1 MILLG
6 ILLAFA
12 VSAVCGL
19 INGALIAYV
28 RVPAIIATLGTQGLF
43 LGIAIGITRGSGIG
57 GFPDPFLFIGNGEVA
72 GIPMQ
77 FLIYLA
83 VALLVGLLLTRTRQ
97 GFSMR
102 MYGSSPLVSRFSG
115 VNNEAVLMRTY
126 LTTGLLA
133 GAASIIVIS
142 GVNSIRP
149 GYGSE
154 YLLISVLIAILG
166 GTDPAGGFGTALGL
180 TLGIFIMQV
189 LQSGLNILNFSP
201 FFKKFMWGLLLV
213 ALMVFHHFRRRY
225 SQRRAARTLR
235 GGARAGRGPGIG
247 AGRRPRMSDYLLG
260 IDAGTESFRA
270 GVFDPAGKCLGF
282 GVSPNRTVHPHPGW
296 AEQSPARLGNGPGGL
311 DPQGPGGQPRGAE
324 ADPRHR
330 PGRHQLHRGLPGRDR
345 PAAAGGGDLDGHP
358 RRQGSRGG
366 GGHRGPG
373 PGLRGPRQRL
383 GRVVPLQDRLGEA
396 PRAGGVRQASR
407 TVFELTDWLAF
418 RLTGEKTVNID
429 TATIR
434 WFYNARRG
442 GFPLSLYRKMGLEDL
457 LAKVPERI
465 VKIGEVVGGLSPE
478 MARATG
484 LPAGIPVAGGG
495 ADAYMGVIGI
505 NALAPGTIALITGSS
520 HLQIGITDREIHARG
535 LFGSFP
541 EALVPGLAGHRGAG
555 RSPPARWCAG
565 SPRTSWARTLP
576 PRRRKA
582 GRSVYDELNA
592 RAASIPPGA
601 EGLVVLEHWQ
611 GNRTPWTDPWSR
623 GVIRGLTLG
632 HGPAH
637 VYRAI
642 LEGVAFGTEVILQKM
657 AQEGV
662 RIDSI
667 VACGGA
673 TPARCGCRSTPT

>member
-1 MILLG
+1 
-6 ILLAFA
+6 
-12 VSAVCGL
+12 
-19 INGALIAYV
+19 
-28 RVPAIIATLGTQGLF
+28 
-43 LGIAIGITRGSGIG
+43 
-57 GFPDPFLFIGNGEVA
+57 
-72 GIPMQ
+72 
-77 FLIYLA
+77 
-83 VALLVGLLLTRTRQ
+83 
-97 GFSMR
+97 
-102 MYGSSPLVSRFSG
+102 
-115 VNNEAVLMRTY
+115 
-126 LTTGLLA
+126 
-133 GAASIIVIS
+133 
-142 GVNSIRP
+142 
-149 GYGSE
+149 
-154 YLLISVLIAILG
+154 
-166 GTDPAGGFGTALGL
+166 
-180 TLGIFIMQV
+180 
-189 LQSGLNILNFSP
+189 
-201 FFKKFMWGLLLV
+201 
-213 ALMVFHHFRRRY
+213 
-225 SQRRAARTLR
+225 
-235 GGARAGRGPGIG
+235 
-247 AGRRPRMSDYLLG
+247 MSDYLLG

-296 AEQSPARLGNGPGGL
+296 AEQSPADWETALVESIRKCLQASRVDPKQIRGIGL
-311 DPQGPGGQPRGAE
+311 DGTSCTVVFLDSSGRPLREAVIWMDIRAAKEAE
-324 ADPRHR
+324 EVAATGDPALEYVGHGNVSAEWFPCKTAWVKRHE
-330 PGRHQLHRGLPGRDR
+330 PE
-345 PAAAGGGDLDGHP
+345 
-358 RRQGSRGG
+358 
-366 GGHRGPG
+366 
-373 PGLRGPRQRL
+373 
-383 GRVVPLQDRLGEA
+383 VYEN
-396 PRAGGVRQASR
+396 SR
-407 TVFELTDWLAF
+407 TVFELTDWLAW
-418 RLTGEKTVNID
+418 RLTGERTVNID

-520 HLQIGITDREIHARG
+520 HLQIGITDREVHARG

-541 EALVPGLAGHRGAG
+541 EALVPGLQVIEAGQISTGSVVRWFTANFVGADI
-555 RSPPARWCAG
+555 AA
-565 SPRTSWARTLP
+565 AAA
-576 PRRRKA
+576 KA

-673 TPARCGCRSTPT
+673 TASPLWMQIHADVSGKRIAIPEEQQAVTLGSAIAGAVAAGVHPSLTAAAAAMVRVASVVEPDPQAHQRYAGLVEHYTATYESLKEASRRRVEAG

>member
-1 MILLG
+1 
-6 ILLAFA
+6 
-12 VSAVCGL
+12 
-19 INGALIAYV
+19 
-28 RVPAIIATLGTQGLF
+28 
-43 LGIAIGITRGSGIG
+43 
-57 GFPDPFLFIGNGEVA
+57 
-72 GIPMQ
+72 
-77 FLIYLA
+77 
-83 VALLVGLLLTRTRQ
+83 
-97 GFSMR
+97 
-102 MYGSSPLVSRFSG
+102 
-115 VNNEAVLMRTY
+115 
-126 LTTGLLA
+126 
-133 GAASIIVIS
+133 
-142 GVNSIRP
+142 
-149 GYGSE
+149 
-154 YLLISVLIAILG
+154 
-166 GTDPAGGFGTALGL
+166 
-180 TLGIFIMQV
+180 
-189 LQSGLNILNFSP
+189 
-201 FFKKFMWGLLLV
+201 
-213 ALMVFHHFRRRY
+213 
-225 SQRRAARTLR
+225 
-235 GGARAGRGPGIG
+235 
-247 AGRRPRMSDYLLG
+247 MSDYLLG

-282 GVSPNRTVHPHPGW
+282 GVSANRTVHPHPGW
-296 AEQSPARLGNGPGGL
+296 AEQSPRDWETALVDSIRKALEASRVEPKRIRGIGL
-311 DPQGPGGQPRGAE
+311 DGTSCTVVFLDERGRPLREAVIWMDIRAAREAE
-324 ADPRHR
+324 EVAATGDPALDYVGHGNVSAEWFPCKTAWVKRHE
-330 PGRHQLHRGLPGRDR
+330 PEVYDN
-345 PAAAGGGDLDGHP
+345 
-358 RRQGSRGG
+358 
-366 GGHRGPG
+366 
-373 PGLRGPRQRL
+373 
-383 GRVVPLQDRLGEA
+383 
-396 PRAGGVRQASR
+396 SR

-418 RLTGEKTVNID
+418 RLTGVRTVNID

-434 WFYNARRG
+434 WFYNAHRG

-505 NALAPGTIALITGSS
+505 NALAEGTLALITGSS
-520 HLQIGITDREIHARG
+520 HLQIGITDREVHARG

-541 EALVPGLAGHRGAG
+541 EALVPGLQVIEAGQISTGSVVRWFTTNFVGADI
-555 RSPPARWCAG
+555 AA
-565 SPRTSWARTLP
+565 AAA
-576 PRRRKA
+576 KA

-673 TPARCGCRSTPT
+673 TASPLWMQIHADVSGKPIAIPEEQQAVTLGSAIAGAVAAGVHPSLTAAAAAMVRVASVVEPDSQAHRRYAGLVEHYTATYESLKEASRKRVEAG